1 MKKNLMMSIAAAV
14 LLGTMGVHAND
25 DVIKGEAAAKAKVEE
40 FSAKEE
46 FKAKE
51 DMSKFNKE
59 VKKDL
64 KKVDDVTEV
73 KELEQKDQ
81 KAAPTKI
88 KSFEKEATQDEK
100 KTIK

>member
-1 MKKNLMMSIAAAV
+1 MKKNLLMSIIAAA
-14 LLGTMGVHAND
+14 LLGTMGAHATEE
-25 DVIKGEAAAKAKVEE
+25 VKGEAAAKAKVEE

-51 DMSKFNKE
+51 DMSNFKKE
-59 VKKDL
+59 VKQDL